1 MRKPALRGQVTPGHP
16 IILLV
21 ESRLSCS
28 PLLAGSAQTSSP
40 ANRSVQ
46 AVDGLGRG
54 TEAMKTDLSGLL
66 PPRKPAGVGPGKAD
80 IYVTVV
86 NPISRRVPNKVF
98 RRLFNEGPAVSLVA
112 SWAGRQGCPRGAA
125 SGTETADRPAPSSP
139 ATSPRWRTRGHLS
152 HGEHRT
158 FAFAKLLPR

>member
-112 SWAGRQGCPRGAA
+112 SVPTSLDPVKGIFTEHLCIQGVQLDFPE
-125 SGTETADRPAPSSP
+125 SVSFS
-139 ATSPRWRTRGHLS
+139 
-152 HGEHRT
+152 
-158 FAFAKLLPR
+158 